1 MQSTTRRTAILATT
15 VGVVANLAFAALVA
29 GSQAGPGYLAV
40 EDWSAGGQGQNS
52 VRLSVTTDGAIPK
65 QPDGFI
71 GGVKIA
77 GFAWADLATGRAL
90 VATIH
95 PVAGRDSNQ
104 RPAGW
109 HLHTVTLTGGTG
121 ASDFCVVSIDSTPT
135 AGINIQGSALS
146 ININRGSMPVGPSAI
161 DVATG
166 FFVQDDL
173 ACASDLGVVLLT

>member
-1 MQSTTRRTAILATT
+1 MQHTTRRTTILATT

-29 GSQAGPGYLAV
+29 GSQAGPGYFAV
-40 EDWSAGGQGQNS
+40 EDWSAAAQGPNA
-52 VRLSVTTDGAIPK
+52 VRLSVTTNGSIPK
-65 QPDGFI
+65 QPNAFI

-77 GFAWADLATGRAL
+77 GFAWADLATGKAL

-104 RPAGW
+104 RPDGW

-135 AGINIQGSALS
+135 AGINIQGSTLS
-146 ININRGSMPVGPSAI
+146 INVDRSSMPIGVGAI

-173 ACASDLGVVLLT
+173 ACGSDLGVVLLT

>member
-1 MQSTTRRTAILATT
+1 MENTSRRTAILATV

-29 GSQAGPGYLAV
+29 GSQAGPGYFAV
-40 EDWSAGGQGQNS
+40 DDWSATAQGPNA
-52 VRLSVTTDGAIPK
+52 VRLSVTTNGAIPR
-65 QPDGFI
+65 QPDAFI

-77 GFAWADLATGRAL
+77 GFAWADLGTGRAL

-104 RPAGW
+104 RPDGW
-109 HLHTVTLTGGTG
+109 HLHTVTLTTGTD

-135 AGINIQGSALS
+135 AGISIQGSSLS
-146 ININRGSMPVGPSAI
+146 INVDRSSMPIAASAI

-166 FFVQDDL
+166 FYVQDDL
-173 ACASDLGVVLLT
+173 ACGSDLGVVLLT